1 MDSFPFLQLYIVS
14 DMGRWL
20 VESSLRHGSGNLG
33 PHACL
38 PHKDTQLSARK
49 SAVIMCAKSQ
59 SHSVTNGLGTGTSW
73 STCIGQCLWLK
84 CTMTYGNSALY
95 HGGCGG
101 SRKCECSCQSPLH
114 MRTGAVFVWTR
125 LLCLQLFVVVSVDTS
140 LLRLHDTIFYERK
153 LEGFIISKNHF
164 SKII

>member
-84 CTMTYGNSALY
+84 CTMTYGNSALEPRRMWRQSEVWMFLSVSAPY
-95 HGGCGG
+95 ENWSCLRVNSIALSSAFCRRLGG
-101 SRKCECSCQSPLH
+101 
-114 MRTGAVFVWTR
+114 
-125 LLCLQLFVVVSVDTS
+125 
-140 LLRLHDTIFYERK
+140 Y
-153 LEGFIISKNHF
+153 
-164 SKII
+164 

>member
-1 MDSFPFLQLYIVS
+1 
-14 DMGRWL
+14 MGRWL

-84 CTMTYGNSALY
+84 CTMTYGNSALEPRRMWRQSEVWMFLSVSAPY
-95 HGGCGG
+95 ENWSCLRVNSIALSSAFYRRLGWYSFTAVTWHNFL
-101 SRKCECSCQSPLH
+101 RKEIGKTYYFTKPFQ
-114 MRTGAVFVWTR
+114 
-125 LLCLQLFVVVSVDTS
+125 
-140 LLRLHDTIFYERK
+140 
-153 LEGFIISKNHF
+153 
-164 SKII
+164 